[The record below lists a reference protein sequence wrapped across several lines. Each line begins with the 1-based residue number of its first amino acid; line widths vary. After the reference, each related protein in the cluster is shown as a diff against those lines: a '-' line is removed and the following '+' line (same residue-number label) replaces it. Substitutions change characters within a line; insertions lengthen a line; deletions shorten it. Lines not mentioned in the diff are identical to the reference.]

1 MQAICAHNP
10 CTTQSPARML
20 PSHAL
25 CRAQSL
31 RTSTSGSS
39 LAGKVYA
46 LPDDFSVGSSVAA
59 SPVAADGKNRSP
71 TDNLACRR
79 SGSVSLLAAAA
90 DAAGKARLSVAKA
103 TGSRSGSAGPS
114 GAVGAG
120 VGTAGPSTA
129 EADARRSGST
139 PPGADSAS
147 GGNWRFSAPMGPA
160 VGQAL
165 LHVVR
170 PPAAA
175 SKAAAGSVEPGS
187 PLAPVTP

>member
-1 MQAICAHNP
+1 
-10 CTTQSPARML
+10 ML
-20 PSHAL
+20 PSHAVCL
-25 CRAQSL
+25 AQSL

-46 LPDDFSVGSSVAA
+46 LPDDFSVGSSGAA
-59 SPVAADGKNRSP
+59 SPVAADDKNRSP
-71 TDNLACRR
+71 TDDFARR
-79 SGSVSLLAAAA
+79 RLGAVSLLAAAA
-90 DAAGKARLSVAKA
+90 DAAGKARLSAAKA
-103 TGSRSGSAGPS
+103 TGSRSGSACPL
-114 GAVGAG
+114 AADGAG
-120 VGTAGPSTA
+120 VGKACPSTA
-129 EADARRSGST
+129 EANARRSGST

-147 GGNWRFSAPMGPA
+147 DGNWRFSAPMGPA

-170 PPAAA
+170 PPAAV